1 MRTVLGFT
9 SFTPTY
15 EAAGIALSEGAENGG
30 TVQWPHDVPP
40 DSP

>member
-15 EAAGIALSEGAENGG
+15 EVAGLALSEEEENGG
-30 TVQWPHDVPP
+30 AV
-40 DSP
+40 